1 MTINEYQKLAM
12 RTCSPYGFCI
22 SNVGLGLAGEAG
34 ECADLIKK
42 TLHQG
47 HSFDKEKLINELGD
61 VCWYVALACSVMDI
75 DMEEVLELNI
85 EKLAARYPDKFEAER
100 SINREE
106 VI

>member
-47 HSFDKEKLINELGD
+47 HEFDKEKLIRELGD
-61 VCWYVALACSVMDI
+61 VCWYVALACSVLEI
-75 DMEEVLELNI
+75 DMEEVMTLNI
-85 EKLAARYPDKFEAER
+85 EKLADRYPEKFEAER
-100 SINREE
+100 SIFRNE